1 MVSRLG
7 RPTVFTVGE
16 EATMAKAR
24 ELWTTSGVLVTREM
38 IATILR
44 DDVADMGAEREA

>member
-1 MVSRLG
+1 
-7 RPTVFTVGE
+7 
-16 EATMAKAR
+16 MAKAR